1 MLEKYLKLIQQSRD
15 KKKEIQDFF
24 LSLNMTS
31 EDFSFDVE
39 ENILKI
45 KTNSNNRFL
54 LKLNEN
60 KIKDFCAKNNLI
72 YKIY

>member
-1 MLEKYLKLIQQSRD
+1 MLEKYLKLIKESRD
-15 KKKEIQDFF
+15 KKKGIQDFF

-31 EDFSFDVE
+31 DNFSFDVQ

-60 KIKDFCAKNNLI
+60 KIKDFCAKNRLI
-72 YKIY
+72 YKVF

>member
-1 MLEKYLKLIQQSRD
+1 MLEKYLKLIQQSHGR
-15 KKKEIQDFF
+15 KKEIQDFF
-24 LSLNMTS
+24 LSLNMTG

-39 ENILKI
+39 NNILKI

-60 KIKDFCAKNNLI
+60 KIKDFCTKNSLI
-72 YKIY
+72 YRVF

>member
-31 EDFSFDVE
+31 EDLSFDVQ

-60 KIKDFCAKNNLI
+60 KIKDFCTKNGFI
-72 YKIY
+72 YKVF

>member
-1 MLEKYLKLIQQSRD
+1 MLEKYLKLIQQSQGR
-15 KKKEIQDFF
+15 KKEIQNFF
-24 LSLNMTS
+24 LSLSMTS
-31 EDFSFDVE
+31 DDFSFDVQ

-60 KIKDFCAKNNLI
+60 KIKNFCAKNSLI
-72 YKIY
+72 YKVF